1 MFEHKKR
8 MNLVRDAGCIM
19 IMALLCG
26 LPGLWPSVAFGQ
38 QLLTRAKSSVQG
50 QAEATKDPHPARTAQ
65 PSLLEPS
72 ASNSIPDSAPP
83 ENSPASALANA
94 LASCDKVEGVEPV
107 PLPGA
112 KGEIKLDRC
121 YRGRERLVCSFRAL
135 LSEAK
140 SLLSYRKTVDA
151 NYPELGSVDEVC
163 KIGPDTL
170 VTELEDAAHFALRF
184 KALKAEYDARVN
196 CATTIEQS
204 LRDVILP
211 DMTQA
216 PAMLQSMIDTIEGD
230 IKGVSV
236 TQAEIVEF
244 AQRMTSSQKALLTI
258 QKIHQTMCGKNL
270 IAKVDPQEPGSTA
283 SSLLDSAN
291 VGALRTAI
299 QIDETAKGPRTIADC
314 ENNGMKWDGK
324 IAGCTKATN
333 AAP

>member
-8 MNLVRDAGCIM
+8 MNFVRDAGCLM
-19 IMALLCG
+19 IIALLCG

-38 QLLTRAKSSVQG
+38 QLPGKSSVQG
-50 QAEATKDPHPARTAQ
+50 QAELTKGPSTARTAQ

-163 KIGPDTL
+163 KIRPDTL
-170 VTELEDAAHFALRF
+170 VTELEDAAHFAFRF

-196 CATTIEQS
+196 CATTVEQS
-204 LRDVILP
+204 LRDVTLP
-211 DMTQA
+211 DMSQA
-216 PAMLQSMIDTIEGD
+216 PAMLKSMIDTIEGD

-236 TQAEIVEF
+236 AQAELVEF
-244 AQRMTSSQKALLTI
+244 AERMNSSQKALLTI
-258 QKIHQTMCGKNL
+258 QKIHQTMCGKSLVAN
-270 IAKVDPQEPGSTA
+270 VDPQKPRSTA
-283 SSLLDSAN
+283 SSALDPVN
-291 VGALRTAI
+291 VGTLPTTIPIKEAP
-299 QIDETAKGPRTIADC
+299 KGPNTVADC
-314 ENNGMKWDGK
+314 EKASMKWDGK
-324 IAGCTKATN
+324 TARCVKVN
-333 AAP
+333 